1 MLLYQMTDG
10 HCGVSEQHSRAAVRH
25 DLADFRPHSWL
36 VALDGAG
43 VTGSLVLVRAPFRP
57 LERIGNRFRTFL
69 AKPIFGL
76 VVRYMAVA
84 MAVDA
89 CHGHQ
94 SELILFQL
102 VLTEFVCAGT
112 VSHRS
117 LSSRRF
123 A

>member
-1 MLLYQMTDG
+1 MLLYQMADG
-10 HCGVSEQHSRAAVRH
+10 HCGVSEQHPRAAVRH

-43 VTGSLVLVRAPFRP
+43 VAGSLVLVRTPFRP
-57 LERIGNRFRTFL
+57 LERIGNRFRAFL
-69 AKPIFGL
+69 AKPIF
-76 VVRYMAVA
+76 RYMAVA
-84 MAVDA
+84 MAVDT

-102 VLTEFVCAGT
+102 ALTEFICAGT
-112 VSHRS
+112 VSHGS